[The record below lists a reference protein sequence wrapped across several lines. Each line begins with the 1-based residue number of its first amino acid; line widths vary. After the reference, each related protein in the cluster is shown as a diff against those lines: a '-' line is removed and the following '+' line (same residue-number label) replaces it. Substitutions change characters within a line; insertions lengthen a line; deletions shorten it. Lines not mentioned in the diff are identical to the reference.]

1 MGSIHIMK
9 VPPIYLQKTLKTIE
23 ITQKKVIEGINITVV
38 CEFVAT
44 GRNLLQALD
53 HDTHDFSC

>member
-9 VPPIYLQKTLKTIE
+9 VPPIYLQKAIKTIE
-23 ITQKKVIEGINITVV
+23 ITQKKVIEGLNITIV
-38 CEFVAT
+38 CEFVANS
-44 GRNLLQALD
+44 RKLLQALD

>member
-9 VPPIYLQKTLKTIE
+9 VPQIYLQKTLKA
-23 ITQKKVIEGINITVV
+23 TQNKVIEGINITVV

-44 GRNLLQALD
+44 SRKLLQALD
-53 HDTHDFSC
+53 HDTHDIAC